1 VWGKESGSVDPH
13 TPYPTS
19 MQLTGKAHA
28 GSMCSECAQS
38 ISDGALKHVPPNC
51 LTATTPPRA
60 TLHQHNRGWARL
72 VGAPRRGAA
81 VVAAAASA
89 LKGAPSPIPR
99 GDAAAPT
106 LGYYQYLSVGGR
118 PPAMDTGR
126 LSVPSE
132 GHTEGCG
139 RPKRARRT
147 AEDSP
152 APPAPKELH
161 EPSTERPTTA
171 ERYAAELVI
180 KEMRKAEVTPKILAP
195 NAGADVAV
203 VACALAMYFK
213 QDLGCDR
220 QAKMQFGVAL
230 STDVRARWVSGK
242 LARLVEAAPDAL
254 AGAEAIFS
262 TTHQPADAAPDP
274 TPPPTAAP
282 DAAPAT
288 AAVPAVAAA
297 PAANA
302 ADHKKR
308 TTDIDYGKD
317 TDVWVEVMREAA
329 DEFKRLKHLTLWS
342 KQQRER
348 WFTLPNPNVSTGD
361 LCPQPSMTVINRNYV
376 AAQHLPH
383 AVGVIDALVRQRD
396 DALRSL
402 ARMTDGFEA
411 ASSLLD
417 IERANGCVAVACARM
432 EWLLEEERCEQE
444 ATDRLIAEAEQL
456 LPSPAQLERAERMK
470 LAMIGLPSRE
480 GPPEDV

>member
-1 VWGKESGSVDPH
+1 MWGKESGSVDPH

-254 AGAEAIFS
+254 AGEPRPSSARLISRPMPLPTPHLRPPLHPMLPLPLPPCLLSLPHLRLMQQITRRGRPTS
-262 TTHQPADAAPDP
+262 TTG
-274 TPPPTAAP
+274 
-282 DAAPAT
+282 
-288 AAVPAVAAA
+288 
-297 PAANA
+297 
-302 ADHKKR
+302 R
-308 TTDIDYGKD
+308 TRTCG
-317 TDVWVEVMREAA
+317 WR
-329 DEFKRLKHLTLWS
+329 
-342 KQQRER
+342 
-348 WFTLPNPNVSTGD
+348 
-361 LCPQPSMTVINRNYV
+361 
-376 AAQHLPH
+376 
-383 AVGVIDALVRQRD
+383 
-396 DALRSL
+396 
-402 ARMTDGFEA
+402 
-411 ASSLLD
+411 
-417 IERANGCVAVACARM
+417 
-432 EWLLEEERCEQE
+432 
-444 ATDRLIAEAEQL
+444 
-456 LPSPAQLERAERMK
+456 
-470 LAMIGLPSRE
+470 
-480 GPPEDV
+480 